1 LRPLATLLLLAAF
14 ALAACG
20 NERGEAPATRVVGQ
34 DPVKR
39 LKFPR
44 YGVEVSVPTTASVQ
58 RTARPGVFRLFLG
71 QPLVSLFAYPRREEI
86 PRRERDLRVARR
98 RLVKEVKRRDPDYE
112 LRGTRLTEIGGAK
125 AIELLGDQTISRG
138 RLRTR
143 SVHVYKRDAE
153 YVIELLAP
161 PAEFERTDAEIFEPL
176 LQSLELSGEVKQPRT
191 DKKKQ
196 KKQE

>member
-1 LRPLATLLLLAAF
+1 LRPLAKLLLLAALG
-14 ALAACG
+14 LAACG
-20 NERGEAPATRVVGQ
+20 NDRAEVPATRVVGE

-86 PRRERDLRVARR
+86 PRRERDLRVARK
-98 RLVKEVKRRDPDYE
+98 RLIKEVKRRDPDYE
-112 LRGTRLTEIGGAK
+112 LLSSRLFDLAGAK
-125 AIELLGDQTISRG
+125 AIELVGDQTISRG

-161 PAEFERTDAEIFEPL
+161 PAEFERTDQDVFGPL
-176 LQSLELSGEVKQPRT
+176 LRSLKLSGEVKQPQKRKE
-191 DKKKQ
+191 KKKRQ
-196 KKQE
+196 